1 MGIARHLVIA
11 LAVVVAAGTLEGC
24 ASTAPSAAQH
34 ARKRSKRAR
43 GATIER
49 GAERAVA
56 PDGGAA
62 LDGVAG
68 GDRLEQALEDGELE
82 LTDAVDEGLVSYYHD
97 SLAGNPTANGERYR
111 LAGATCAHKTLPFGT
126 IVVIED
132 TQTGKLA
139 TCRVNDRGPFVKG
152 RVLDVSKRVA
162 RDLGL
167 LDRGVI
173 RARLRLI
180 LPTTA

>member
-1 MGIARHLVIA
+1 MSIARGLLIA

-24 ASTAPSAAQH
+24 ASTAPKAAH
-34 ARKRSKRAR
+34 HTKKRGKRAR
-43 GATIER
+43 DAT
-49 GAERAVA
+49 AERAVA
-56 PDGGAA
+56 LGDSVVVDGEPGSQQ
-62 LDGVAG
+62 
-68 GDRLEQALEDGELE
+68 LEQALESGELE

-97 SLAGNPTANGERYR
+97 SLAGNATANGERYR
-111 LAGATCAHKTLPFGT
+111 LSGATCAHKTLPFGT

-132 TQTGKLA
+132 TETGKLA
-139 TCRVNDRGPFVKG
+139 TCRVNDRGPYVKG

>member
-1 MGIARHLVIA
+1 MSIARSLVIA
-11 LAVVVAAGTLEGC
+11 LVVALAAGVLDGC
-24 ASTAPSAAQH
+24 ASARSTAVQKHKKRGRRAPVSAAND
-34 ARKRSKRAR
+34 AAD
-43 GATIER
+43 G
-49 GAERAVA
+49 AVA
-56 PDGGAA
+56 SSERLAEA
-62 LDGVAG
+62 LDAG
-68 GDRLEQALEDGELE
+68 EVE

-132 TQTGKLA
+132 TATGKLA

-180 LPTTA
+180 IPTAA

>member
-1 MGIARHLVIA
+1 MSSWRSTLIA
-11 LAVVVAAGTLEGC
+11 LAVLVAAGALEGC
-24 ASTAPSAAQH
+24 ASSQPVAAQS
-34 ARKRSKRAR
+34 AQRRGKRAR
-43 GATIER
+43 VEAGAR
-49 GAERAVA
+49 APLVAGDAAAERAQDAVE
-56 PDGGAA
+56 
-62 LDGVAG
+62 AG
-68 GDRLEQALEDGELE
+68 DIE
-82 LTDAVDEGLVSYYHD
+82 LTDSVDEGLVSYYHD

-111 LAGATCAHKTLPFGT
+111 LAGATCAHRTLPFGT

-132 TQTGKLA
+132 TATGKLA
-139 TCRVNDRGPFVKG
+139 ACRVNDRGPFVKG

>member
-1 MGIARHLVIA
+1 MLVLA
-11 LAVVVAAGTLEGC
+11 LVVGVGVLDGCVGTRPTAEHSTGKHGRRAH
-24 ASTAPSAAQH
+24 ASTLARAAD
-34 ARKRSKRAR
+34 
-43 GATIER
+43 GASDAASDTAQR
-49 GAERAVA
+49 
-56 PDGGAA
+56 A
-62 LDGVAG
+62 LD
-68 GDRLEQALEDGELE
+68 EGEVE
-82 LTDAVDEGLVSYYHD
+82 LTDSVDEGLVSYYHD

-111 LAGATCAHKTLPFGT
+111 LSGATCAHKTLPFGT

-132 TQTGKLA
+132 TETGKLA
-139 TCRVNDRGPFVKG
+139 TCRVNDRGPYVKG

>member
-1 MGIARHLVIA
+1 MSIPRSLLVA
-11 LAVVVAAGTLEGC
+11 LSVVVAAGVLEGC
-24 ASTAPSAAQH
+24 AATRPAAEH
-34 ARKRSKRAR
+34 SPKKHGKRAR
-43 GATIER
+43 GDSL
-49 GAERAVA
+49 A
-56 PDGGAA
+56 PG
-62 LDGVAG
+62 AG
-68 GDRLEQALEDGELE
+68 GTSDVAADRAQQALEGGDVE
-82 LTDAVDEGLVSYYHD
+82 LTDSVDEGLVSYYHD

-132 TQTGKLA
+132 TETGKLA

-180 LPTTA
+180 LPTAA

>member
-1 MGIARHLVIA
+1 MSMARSLVIT
-11 LAVVVAAGTLEGC
+11 LAVMVAAGVLEGC
-24 ASTAPSAAQH
+24 ASTRPAAAQKHKKRGRRAPVSAAND
-34 ARKRSKRAR
+34 AAD
-43 GATIER
+43 G
-49 GAERAVA
+49 AVA
-56 PDGGAA
+56 SSARLAEA
-62 LDGVAG
+62 LDAG
-68 GDRLEQALEDGELE
+68 EVE

-132 TQTGKLA
+132 TTTGKLA

-180 LPTTA
+180 IPTAA

>member
-1 MGIARHLVIA
+1 MGIARALLIA
-11 LAVVVAAGTLEGC
+11 LAVLVVAGTVEGC
-24 ASTAPSAAQH
+24 ASTAPKAAH
-34 ARKRSKRAR
+34 HKKNRVKRTR
-43 GATIER
+43 GAD
-49 GAERAVA
+49 AARAT
-56 PDGGAA
+56 A
-62 LDGVAG
+62 LDDGTLADGDAG
-68 GDRLEQALEDGELE
+68 GQRLSQALEDGELE

-97 SLAGNPTANGERYR
+97 SLAGNATANGERYR

-132 TQTGKLA
+132 TETGKLA

-180 LPTTA
+180 LPAAA

>member
-1 MGIARHLVIA
+1 MRTAATFRRHGHRSTSGDRARRRRRR
-11 LAVVVAAGTLEGC
+11 G
-24 ASTAPSAAQH
+24 H
-34 ARKRSKRAR
+34 AR
-43 GATIER
+43 GLCVD
-49 GAERAVA
+49 RAV
-56 PDGGAA
+56 GGAA
-62 LDGVAG
+62 RA
-68 GDRLEQALEDGELE
+68 QAQQTRARRHDLEDGELE

>member
-1 MGIARHLVIA
+1 MPLARSLVIA
-11 LAVVVAAGTLEGC
+11 LAVVVAAGALEGC
-24 ASTAPSAAQH
+24 ASARPTATQKH
-34 ARKRSKRAR
+34 KKRGARAR
-43 GATIER
+43 PPTDAAALAAADAS
-49 GAERAVA
+49 AERLADAIDAGAV
-56 PDGGAA
+56 
-62 LDGVAG
+62 
-68 GDRLEQALEDGELE
+68 E

-132 TQTGKLA
+132 TETGRLA

-180 LPTTA
+180 VPTAA